1 MLKKD
6 FKIIKCGEGTQENL
20 DPFLLKKE
28 RCLRLYDHQ
37 VKANRQ
43 KGVNMFEKK
52 ATTNQNQTHSQ
63 KK

>member
-1 MLKKD
+1 MW
-6 FKIIKCGEGTQENL
+6 GGTQENL
-20 DPFLLKKE
+20 DPFLLKKKKK

-52 ATTNQNQTHSQ
+52 ATTNQNQTTHSQ